1 MQPQH
6 TPGQGTQKIGA
17 LYVDCSILEFILIFG
32 VTWGQVPW
40 CAAIPPAPDFRTK
53 VADNQNGLRL
63 EHIFEEFS
71 ETRVTEL
78 AMKPKKVW
86 YFRETG
92 LSIVAKTI
100 TVSGRETHLLR
111 VSELSRGFLTSQET
125 RESGRVISVLP
136 SSNASKFYPDL
147 FYTS

>member
-40 CAAIPPAPDFRTK
+40 CAAITPTPDFRTK
-53 VADNQNGLRL
+53 VVDNQNRLRL

-71 ETRVTEL
+71 ETRATEL
-78 AMKPKKVW
+78 VKEPKGGW
-86 YFRETG
+86 FSWATG
-92 LSIVAKTI
+92 LSILAETI
-100 TVSGRETHLLR
+100 TVSGRETHLLW
-111 VSELSRGFLTSQET
+111 VSELSRGLLTSQDEYDWN
-125 RESGRVISVLP
+125 
-136 SSNASKFYPDL
+136 SNSFIIAAQTHSANL
-147 FYTS
+147 QE